1 MDTEFE
7 VRDPLGSYVVRVL
20 AEQPDPP
27 RTIRTG
33 GVLQAVLKMPASVLA
48 IGSAVFLLF
57 TAALA
62 FAHHGAT
69 IFSGK
74 SVSDEIMVGAVLVSG
89 LLLLL
94 WVGHRVVQIRTA
106 LRVGVRADSEILYI
120 RVFLERSLNPIED
133 RWVQEYGRAV
143 GRRRIALGSQLI
155 EQEFALDRPWL
166 YRVQPGSHVEV
177 LVHPVSHKVLLD
189 VRLIADSP
197 PMAGNSS

>member
-7 VRDPLGSYVVRVL
+7 SKDPLGSYAVCVL

-27 RTIRTG
+27 RTINIG
-33 GVLQAVLKMPASVLA
+33 GVLQAVLKMPASVFA
-48 IGSAVFLLF
+48 IGGTIILLF
-57 TAALA
+57 AVALD
-62 FAHHGAT
+62 FVRHGAT

-74 SVSDEIMVGAVLVSG
+74 PVRDQIMVGAFLVGG

-94 WVGHRVVQIRTA
+94 WVGQRVIKIRTA
-106 LRVGVRADSEILYI
+106 LRIGVRADSEILQI
-120 RVFLERSLNPIED
+120 RFVLERSLNPIED
-133 RWVQEYGRAV
+133 RWVREYGRAL
-143 GRRRIALGSQLI
+143 GRRRIALGSQII

-177 LVHPVSHKVLLD
+177 LVDPVSHKVLLD